1 VVKAFVH
8 ALVRSQYCVMVKARI
23 LKKGMFCEDIEQPFV
38 FEDQA

>member
-1 VVKAFVH
+1 
-8 ALVRSQYCVMVKARI
+8 MVKARI